1 MLEAFEANETE
12 KKIRQ
17 QSINTKLT
25 NDNVK
30 SNLNGKLDGGINF
43 QQFANGYLENTGFN
57 QVSKSV
63 QISPRAQQDYIINK
77 MNEQKIQL
85 EED

>member
-30 SNLNGKLDGGINF
+30 SNPNGKLDGGINF
-43 QQFANGYLENTGFN
+43 
-57 QVSKSV
+57 
-63 QISPRAQQDYIINK
+63 
-77 MNEQKIQL
+77 
-85 EED
+85 